1 MIPSFGAN
9 VWPRPPL
16 LQRKRDQVCL
26 STPSHRPNPNFAP
39 VGTPQLPIVR
49 LDPRAAERSLDLVHW
64 GRVPY
69 WPNDINVGFANFNAK
84 TEGIETRPAFRDAF
98 QRRRYLVPVDNFC
111 EWKKTATGK
120 QPYAVALADRR
131 LMALAGLWKNWRSSA
146 GEWVRSV
153 AIITTTPNEL
163 CAELHKPR
171 PAAASILR
179 LDGGHLR

>member
-120 QPYAVALADRR
+120 QPYAVALADRK
-131 LMALAGLWKNWRSSA
+131 LMALAPEGPVWGPHPSCGDCPLTARSRPKRAAKISRKIIA
-146 GEWVRSV
+146 G
-153 AIITTTPNEL
+153 PQ
-163 CAELHKPR
+163 
-171 PAAASILR
+171 
-179 LDGGHLR
+179 